1 MAVFPTHRL
10 PGRDRLLSVT
20 QPFRDCRGIEYPA
33 TRPVRSTKLVGPLP
47 PHGTD
52 AKPQAAMSEIQAI
65 KLARDFKQC
74 DDRRYRRTARE
85 VEDLINEGY
94 TPEEALMLSGIDGYC
109 TD

>member
-1 MAVFPTHRL
+1 MTDYYPLRN
-10 PGRDRLLSVT
+10 RS
-20 QPFRDCRGIEYPA
+20 GIAGVSKYPA